1 MIIFIYRLSSKD
13 QDKSM
18 CGRLS
23 IIDYPLCKIVS
34 ETTGVNFNSE
44 SNDNLCPSESV
55 STIVQS
61 HEQLTQVNMQWG
73 IQPSWSKR
81 LLINAQSETVDI
93 KPTFAQAFASHR
105 CLIPCSGWYEWRK
118 EGSKKQ
124 KYYFSHAQEQ
134 PLYMAGVS
142 YYGVNT
148 QPQVVILTTKPN
160 SLCEQYHHR
169 MPVLILPE
177 NINVWLQPTSP
188 SSNLSPL
195 MSAIPEQHLQV
206 ITN

>member
-1 MIIFIYRLSSKD
+1 MIIFIYCLSIKD
-13 QDKSM
+13 KDKSM
-18 CGRLS
+18 CGRLN
-23 IIDYPLCKIVS
+23 IIAHPLCEIVS
-34 ETTGVNFNSE
+34 KTIGINFNSE

-61 HEQLTQVNMQWG
+61 HEQLSQVNMQWG

-81 LLINAQSETVDI
+81 LLINAQSETVAT
-93 KPTFAQAFASHR
+93 KPTFAQAFVTHR

-124 KYYFSHAQEQ
+124 KYYFSHAQQQ

-142 YYGVNT
+142 YYGVKT
-148 QPQVVILTTKPN
+148 QPQVVTLTTNPN
-160 SLCEQYHHR
+160 SMCEQYHHR

-177 NINVWLQPTSP
+177 DINAWLQPCSM
-188 SSNLSPL
+188 SSHLSPL
-195 MSAIPEQHLQV
+195 MSAIPNEYLCV
-206 ITN
+206 ATS

>member
-1 MIIFIYRLSSKD
+1 
-13 QDKSM
+13 M
-18 CGRLS
+18 CGRLNIS
-23 IIDYPLCKIVS
+23 DYPLSQMVS
-34 ETTGVNFNSE
+34 DTLGMNFNSR
-44 SNDNLCPSESV
+44 SNTNLCPSESV
-55 STIVQS
+55 SAVVQVN
-61 HEQLTQVNMQWG
+61 EQLNQVNMQWG

-81 LLINAQSETVDI
+81 LLINAQSETVAT
-93 KPTFAQAFASHR
+93 KPTFAQAFAVHR

-134 PLYMAGVS
+134 PLYMAGIS
-142 YYGVNT
+142 YYSTNT
-148 QPQVVILTTKPN
+148 QPQVVTLTTKPN

-177 NINVWLQPTSP
+177 YINAWLHP
-188 SSNLSPL
+188 SNMASNLSPL
-195 MSAIPEQHLQV
+195 MSAIPEQYLQV

>member
-1 MIIFIYRLSSKD
+1 MIIFIYRLSSKEKV
-13 QDKSM
+13 KSM

-34 ETTGVNFNSE
+34 ETAGISFNSA
-44 SNDNLCPSESV
+44 SNDNLCPSETV

-81 LLINAQSETVDI
+81 LLINAQSETVAT

-124 KYYFSHAQEQ
+124 KYYFRHAQDQ
-134 PLYMAGVS
+134 PLYMAGIS
-142 YYGVNT
+142 YYGANT
-148 QPQVVILTTKPN
+148 QPQVVTLTTKPN
-160 SLCEQYHHR
+160 PLCEQYHHR

-177 NINVWLQPTSP
+177 YINDWLHPSNM

-195 MSAIPEQHLQV
+195 MSAIPEQYLQV